1 MAMYIRYDGHRDAIL
16 RGDDRPGSKD
26 SSAGTT
32 AEDLMRYFSMS
43 EFRGFGD
50 DDKVSN
56 MKIRRLHELE
66 HVLLGLL
73 CSISQAVSE
82 T

>member
-1 MAMYIRYDGHRDAIL
+1 MLSVYKRYDGHRDAIL

-50 DDKVSN
+50 DDKVGN
-56 MKIRRLHELE
+56 KEREGARCI
-66 HVLLGLL
+66 V
-73 CSISQAVSE
+73 I
-82 T
+82 